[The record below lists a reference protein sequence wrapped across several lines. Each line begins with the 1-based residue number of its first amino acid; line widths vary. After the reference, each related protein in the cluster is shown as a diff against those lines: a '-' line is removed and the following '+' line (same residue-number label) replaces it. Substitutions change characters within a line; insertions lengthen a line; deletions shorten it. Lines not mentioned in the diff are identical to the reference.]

1 MTKSDGSKKNQTP
14 SPGRLPNCNKKLNE
28 IHQDTFGAVKNKAG
42 SGMSRESLDGV
53 EVIKEE
59 EDDNDIEM
67 VGRSSQVLDENM
79 EDRIKNKYV
88 NQGMAQGVI
97 EENLDEEQELDDRY
111 FLTFILF

>member
-1 MTKSDGSKKNQTP
+1 MIKFDGSKKNQSP
-14 SPGRLPNCNKKLNE
+14 SLGRLPNRDKKLNVL
-28 IHQDTFGAVKNKAG
+28 HQDPFGAVKHIAG

-59 EDDNDIEM
+59 EDDSDIEM
-67 VGRSSQVLDENM
+67 VGGSSHMLDENM

-97 EENLDEEQELDDRY
+97 EENLEEEQELDDRY
-111 FLTFILF
+111 FLNFILF